1 MNNLIANPVG
11 AIAFFSLAGV
21 IVAWYGRR
29 LRGYREARADSDGS
43 PDSRKVLAS
52 LKTRSTLEAFAA
64 VGAILLLYFLF
75 DLAF

>member
-1 MNNLIANPVG
+1 MNNLIANPIAG
-11 AIAFFSLAGV
+11 IAFFSLAGV
-21 IVAWYGRR
+21 IVAWYGRK

-43 PDSRKVLAS
+43 PDSIKALAA

-75 DLAF
+75 DLVF